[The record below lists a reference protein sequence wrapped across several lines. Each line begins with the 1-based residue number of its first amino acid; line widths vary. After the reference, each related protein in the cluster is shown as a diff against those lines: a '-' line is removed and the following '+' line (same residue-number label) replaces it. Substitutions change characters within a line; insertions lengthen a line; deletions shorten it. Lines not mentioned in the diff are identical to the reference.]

1 MKWLTKAVAFS
12 GFFALCLGG
21 LVYATGVRIN
31 TTPSIPL
38 GLYWT
43 TTKPVD
49 RGAYVVVCPPIKA
62 VFDEAVR
69 RDYLGAGMCPGG
81 YGYMM
86 KRILAAK
93 NDLVSV
99 SSDGVRVNGDLLP
112 MSVPLDA
119 DSAGRP
125 MPRFRIQERRL
136 NADELL
142 LMSDVT
148 AVSFDGRYYGLVDR
162 SQVVSVIRPIFTW

>member
-1 MKWLTKAVAFS
+1 VKRLAKVVAGS
-12 GFFALCLGG
+12 GVLVLCFGALA
-21 LVYATGVRIN
+21 YATGARIN
-31 TTPSIPL
+31 TTRSIPV

-43 TTKPVD
+43 TTKPVEL
-49 RGAYVVVCPPIKA
+49 GAYVVVCPSQKA

-99 SSDGVRVNGDLLP
+99 SSEGVRVNGDLLP
-112 MSVPLDA
+112 LSVPLNA
-119 DSAGRP
+119 DGAGRP
-125 MPRFRIQERRL
+125 MPRFRIQEHRL
-136 NADELL
+136 SADELL

-162 SQVVSVIRPIFTW
+162 SQVVSVIRPVITW